1 MPPPAA
7 SRVSILSPENRARY
21 KFPSPSFGVFLSL
34 QALDVL
40 TTLIGLQTGA
50 AEANKF
56 VNRAMQWGPV
66 TGLAIS
72 KAFALLLLAAA
83 LRFRRQ
89 RVVVVLNYWFAA
101 VVTWNLLVIFLALL
115 DRVLHN

>member
-1 MPPPAA
+1 MT
-7 SRVSILSPENRARY
+7 ILLPGNRARY

-40 TTLIGLQTGA
+40 TTMIGLRAGA
-50 AEANKF
+50 AEANEF
-56 VNRAMQWGPV
+56 VSRTMQWGPV

-72 KAFALLLLAAA
+72 KVFALILLAAA

-89 RVVVVLNYWFAA
+89 RVVIVLNYWLAA
-101 VVTWNLLVIFLALL
+101 VVTWNLLMISLL
-115 DRVLHN
+115 LVRVLHH

>member
-1 MPPPAA
+1 MPQQPVTP
-7 SRVSILSPENRARY
+7 VTTLFPENRACY

-40 TTLIGLQTGA
+40 TTLIGLRTGA
-50 AEANKF
+50 AEASTF
-56 VNRAMQWGPV
+56 VSRTMQWGPV

-72 KAFALLLLAAA
+72 KVLALILLAIA

-101 VVTWNLLVIFLALL
+101 VVTWNLLVIALALYG
-115 DRVLHN
+115 RVIHN